1 MVVKMNAIH
10 LRRCFEDA
18 GLGQNE
24 VVELTI
30 GVTDLDADLNDLRSE
45 IFDFGAVLLL
55 PMRAGAGSFTERW
68 RMWRMSIPC

>member
-10 LRRCFEDA
+10 PRPIFEDA
-18 GLGQNE
+18 GLGQDE

-30 GVTDLDADLNDLRSE
+30 GVTDLNAELYDLRSE

-55 PMRAGAGSFTERW
+55 LMRAGDGSFTERW
-68 RMWRMSIPC
+68 RMSIPC